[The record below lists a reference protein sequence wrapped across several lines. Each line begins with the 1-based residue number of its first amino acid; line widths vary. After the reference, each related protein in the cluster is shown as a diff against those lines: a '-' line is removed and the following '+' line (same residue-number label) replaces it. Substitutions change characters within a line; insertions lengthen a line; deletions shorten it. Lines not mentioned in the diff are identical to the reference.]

1 MKSIRIYYY
10 NTIIFI
16 LLPIRIGSLVV
27 YNLICHLNLHVSVM
41 ISPHFK
47 KKMKPVNVISK
58 TFMLFFSY
66 ELLSEATLR

>member
-10 NTIIFI
+10 TIIFI

-27 YNLICHLNLHVSVM
+27 YNLICHLNLHVFVM

-47 KKMKPVNVISK
+47 KK
-58 TFMLFFSY
+58 
-66 ELLSEATLR
+66 